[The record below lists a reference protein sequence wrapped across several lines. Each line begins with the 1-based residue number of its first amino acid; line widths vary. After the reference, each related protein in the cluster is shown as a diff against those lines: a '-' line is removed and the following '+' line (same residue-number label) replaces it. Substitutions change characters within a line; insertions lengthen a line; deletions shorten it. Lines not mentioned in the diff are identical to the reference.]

1 VLGVS
6 YFTAPPKRGTFV
18 KRENLTIF
26 DPELEAAAKIQAGV
40 RGTIAKKKAKQEVAW
55 RTFNTLD
62 ADEESR
68 LMQRRTKLLSSVLG
82 ARLNRERP
90 DAAALERLERE
101 TEELPIDADY
111 DGPHISWPLSEA
123 QIFAMMD
130 HFKNGRRL
138 HLKYA
143 MQIMSRYRRFA
154 AALPTLIDVSIKPGT
169 RLTVCGDTHGQ
180 LQDLFSIFTINGVP
194 TPTNRYLMNGDFVD
208 RGDYSCEILFTLM
221 AFVLLYPSADPG
233 SSAACLIN
241 RGNHES
247 GNQNITGG
255 FMMEVLD
262 KYSSGSSRADAAA
275 VDPERGMRIYDAFQS
290 AFDVMPLVHVLA
302 AGDRKVFVVHGGM
315 MQRPG
320 VTLAHIAAIK
330 RKREIP
336 YGLPGFEDKLFEDL
350 MWR

>member
-1 VLGVS
+1 MS

-18 KRENLTIF
+18 KRENLTVF
-26 DPELEAAAKIQAGV
+26 DPELEAVAKIQAGV

-90 DAAALERLERE
+90 DNAALERLERE
-101 TEELPIDADY
+101 IEDLPIEADY
-111 DGPHISWPLSEA
+111 DGPHLSWPLTEA
-123 QIFAMMD
+123 QVVAMMD
-130 HFKNGRRL
+130 AFKDGRRL
-138 HLKYA
+138 HLRYA
-143 MQIMSRYRRFA
+143 MQLLARYRRFA
-154 AALPTLIDVSIKPGT
+154 GAMPTLIDVTIKPGS

-180 LQDLFSIFTINGVP
+180 LQDLYSIFTINGIP
-194 TPTNRYLMNGDFVD
+194 SPTNRYLMNGDFVD

-221 AFVLLYPSADPG
+221 SFVLLYPAADPG
-233 SSAACLIN
+233 VSAACMLN

-262 KYSSGSSRADAAA
+262 KYSGRDSTT
-275 VDPERGMRIYDAFQS
+275 DPERGMRVYDAFQAS
-290 AFDVMPLVHVLA
+290 FDVMPLVHVLA
-302 AGDRKVFVVHGGM
+302 SSDRKVFVVHGGEL
-315 MQRPG
+315 G
-320 VTLAHIAAIK
+320 VSND
-330 RKREIP
+330 R
-336 YGLPGFEDKLFEDL
+336 
-350 MWR
+350 

>member
-1 VLGVS
+1 M
-6 YFTAPPKRGTFV
+6 
-18 KRENLTIF
+18 KRENLTLF
-26 DPELEAAAKIQAGV
+26 DPELEAVAKIQAGV

-90 DAAALERLERE
+90 EAAALERLERE
-101 TEELPIDADY
+101 TEELAIEAGY
-111 DGPHISWPLSEA
+111 DGPHISWPLTEA
-123 QIFAMMD
+123 QVVAMMTA
-130 HFKNGRRL
+130 FKNGRRL
-138 HLKYA
+138 HLRYA
-143 MQIMSRYRRFA
+143 MQILGKYRRFA
-154 AALPTLIDVSIKPGT
+154 GAMPTLIDVTVKPGT
-169 RLTVCGDTHGQ
+169 RLTICGDTHGQ
-180 LQDLFSIFTINGVP
+180 LQDLFSIFTINGIP
-194 TPTNRYLMNGDFVD
+194 SPANRYLMNGDFVD
-208 RGDYSCEILFTLM
+208 RGEYSCEILFTLM
-221 AFVLLYPSADPG
+221 AFVLLYPAADPG
-233 SSAACLIN
+233 VSAACMLN

-262 KYSSGSSRADAAA
+262 KYSGGLEGAPT
-275 VDPERGMRIYDAFQS
+275 DPERGMRVYDAFQ
-290 AFDVMPLVHVLA
+290 ATFDAMPLVHVLA
-302 AGDRKVFVVHGGM
+302 AGDKKVFVVHGGM

-320 VTLAHIAAIK
+320 VTLAHISAVK

>member
-1 VLGVS
+1 
-6 YFTAPPKRGTFV
+6 
-18 KRENLTIF
+18 
-26 DPELEAAAKIQAGV
+26 
-40 RGTIAKKKAKQEVAW
+40 
-55 RTFNTLD
+55 
-62 ADEESR
+62 
-68 LMQRRTKLLSSVLG
+68 VLG

-101 TEELPIDADY
+101 AEEMLIEADY
-111 DGPHISWPLSEA
+111 DGPHISWPLTEA
-123 QIFAMMD
+123 QVLAMMEA
-130 HFKNGRRL
+130 FKSGQQL

-143 MQIMSRYRRFA
+143 MQLMSRYRRFSS
-154 AALPTLIDVSIKPGT
+154 ALPTLIEVSIKQGT

-180 LQDLFSIFTINGVP
+180 LQDLYSVFTINGIP
-194 TPTNRYLMNGDFVD
+194 SPTNRYLMNGDFVD

-221 AFVLLYPSADPG
+221 AFVLLYPSTDPG
-233 SSAACLIN
+233 SSAACMIN

-262 KYSSGSSRADAAA
+262 KYSGSRADAT
-275 VDPERGMRIYDAFQS
+275 VEPELGMRVYDAFQS
-290 AFDVMPLVHVLA
+290 AFDSMPLVHVLA
-302 AGDRKVFVVHGGM
+302 AAGRKVFVVHGGM

-350 MWR
+350 MWRYGSAQTRSQCEAFFFFVLFWLHASFPVRAVTRGVSTQRRRQTGGLECSLARM